1 MHVLAWYLNTVCICY
16 TYTPPIPSKLL
27 DLMCLVSLSKLVQ
40 TAMLPAIALT
50 FFIQACWRQTSIPGV
65 E

>member
-1 MHVLAWYLNTVCICY
+1 
-16 TYTPPIPSKLL
+16 
-27 DLMCLVSLSKLVQ
+27 LMCLVSLSKLVQ